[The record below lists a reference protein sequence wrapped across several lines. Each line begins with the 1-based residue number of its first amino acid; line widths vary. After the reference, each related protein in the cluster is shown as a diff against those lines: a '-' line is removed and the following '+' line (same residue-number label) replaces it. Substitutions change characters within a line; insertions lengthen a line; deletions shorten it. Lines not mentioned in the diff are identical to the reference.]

1 MLLEPVLAT
10 YKYFPDGSTTSA
22 RGTDDRSA
30 KDETWVRA
38 PEAPMENEEIEL
50 SRLLA
55 TYKKVPPESV
65 ASPTGLVP
73 TVVWATTEST
83 PAFTAN
89 TETDPGA
96 PALATKRKL
105 PDGVS
110 LMPVAET
117 PIGNGDPTVVK
128 APLLEEIENTE
139 MLFEGELVATYKNPP
154 AGSMAKKI
162 GVPFVVV
169 RGVTS
174 VRVPLLETVNNE
186 ISLSPEFAT

>member
-1 MLLEPVLAT
+1 MLLEPVFVT

-22 RGTDDRSA
+22 TGTVDKSA
-30 KDETWVRA
+30 KDETWVSA
-38 PEAPMENEEIEL
+38 PEELMENEEIEL

-55 TYKKVPPESV
+55 TYRKLPPESV

-89 TETDPGA
+89 TDTDPGA

-105 PDGVS
+105 PDGVNFT
-110 LMPVAET
+110 PVAEI
-117 PIGNGDPTVVK
+117 PIGNGDPKAVK
-128 APLLEEIENTE
+128 APVLEEMENTE
-139 MLFEGELVATYKNPP
+139 IGFEGAMVATYKYAP
-154 AGSMAKKI
+154 AGSIAIKS
-162 GVPFVVV
+162 GVPLVLI
-169 RGVTS
+169 RGDTS
-174 VRVPLLETVNNE
+174 VSVPLETVNSE

>member
-1 MLLEPVLAT
+1 MEPVFAT
-10 YKYFPDGSTTSA
+10 YKYFPDGSTASA
-22 RGTDDRSA
+22 RGTVDKSA

-38 PEAPMENEEIEL
+38 PEASIENEEIEL

-55 TYKKVPPESV
+55 TYRKLPPESV

-73 TVVWATTEST
+73 TVVWATIEST

-105 PDGVS
+105 PDGANF
-110 LMPVAET
+110 MAVAEI
-117 PIGNGDPTVVK
+117 PIGNGDPTAVK
-128 APLLEEIENTE
+128 APLLEEMENAE

-154 AGSMAKKI
+154 AGSMARKI

>member
-1 MLLEPVLAT
+1 MLLEPVFAT

-22 RGTDDRSA
+22 RGTVDRSE
-30 KDETWVRA
+30 KVETWVSA
-38 PEAPMENEEIEL
+38 PEAPMENEKIEL

-55 TYKKVPPESV
+55 TYRKLPPESV

-105 PDGVS
+105 PDGVNF
-110 LMPVAET
+110 MPVAET
-117 PIGNGDPTVVK
+117 PIGNEDPK
-128 APLLEEIENTE
+128 RAKGPLLEESETTE
-139 MLFEGELVATYKNPP
+139 MLFEGALVATYKFAP
-154 AGSMAKKI
+154 AGSMARKS
-162 GVPFVVV
+162 GVPFVV
-169 RGVTS
+169 
-174 VRVPLLETVNNE
+174 
-186 ISLSPEFAT
+186 

>member
-1 MLLEPVLAT
+1 MLLEPVFAT

-22 RGTDDRSA
+22 RGTEDRSA

-38 PEAPMENEEIEL
+38 PEASMESEEIEL

-55 TYKKVPPESV
+55 TYRKAPPESV

-105 PDGVS
+105 PDGVNF
-110 LMPVAET
+110 MPAAEI
-117 PIGNGDPTVVK
+117 PIGNGDPTAVK
-128 APLLEEIENTE
+128 APLIDEMVNTE
-139 MLFEGELVATYKNPP
+139 MLFDGEQVAAHQYAP
-154 AGSMAKKI
+154 AGSMARKI
-162 GVPFVVV
+162 G
-169 RGVTS
+169 
-174 VRVPLLETVNNE
+174 
-186 ISLSPEFAT
+186 